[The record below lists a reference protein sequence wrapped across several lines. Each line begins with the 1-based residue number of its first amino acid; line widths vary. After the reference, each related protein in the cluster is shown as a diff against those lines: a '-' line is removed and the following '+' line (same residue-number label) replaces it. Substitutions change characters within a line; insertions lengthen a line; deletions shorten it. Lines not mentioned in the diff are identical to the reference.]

1 MFCVTSSLPN
11 CIHLFN
17 AKNATPKQKSAFP
30 HINLLFS
37 FFPYWSSQCYIHTPG
52 FPPLIMLHI
61 LLTSMLSDS
70 SYYWPLANPTDCNS
84 DCIVG
89 RGTPPSFTTVRKAK

>member
-37 FFPYWSSQCYIHTPG
+37 FPIGAHNAIYI
-52 FPPLIMLHI
+52 LQASLH
-61 LLTSMLSDS
+61 
-70 SYYWPLANPTDCNS
+70 
-84 DCIVG
+84 
-89 RGTPPSFTTVRKAK
+89 